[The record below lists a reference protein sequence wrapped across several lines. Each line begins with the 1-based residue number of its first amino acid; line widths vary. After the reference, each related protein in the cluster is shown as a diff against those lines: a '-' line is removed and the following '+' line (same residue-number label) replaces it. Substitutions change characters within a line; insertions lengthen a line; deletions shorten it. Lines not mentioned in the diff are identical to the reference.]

1 MKNLYIESY
10 LEDSSCDSD
19 ESNELVDNVDMN
31 VFFILHL
38 L

>member
-19 ESNELVDNVDMN
+19 ESNELVNVDMN